1 LGPVRVDLLRQADG
15 ARRAPVAELADV
27 PVLAFLLVLLLPVR
41 GNGEDVVAHVD
52 VDIILAHARHR
63 RLDDEFVVLLA
74 HVDRKLG
81 EARLGIPACRGAEPH
96 KVAHG
101 IQHAFHLT
109 ERIITPVRYQT
120 GHVYVLL
127 ITSTRLIRVYDTI
140 VRKGSAPA
148 PAADD
153 LPAAALHRPEVG
165 LELEP
170 AHHVTPAQQPHKLAA
185 LHHRK
190 LPHVAA
196 GELVER
202 LVGGLAGGGEDQIAH
217 RRHDVAHQPLV
228 PLHAWHAPDVVERD
242 HADEL
247 ALIDDGEGVVVGA
260 HHVLIDKMGDGG

>member
-1 LGPVRVDLLRQADG
+1 
-15 ARRAPVAELADV
+15 
-27 PVLAFLLVLLLPVR
+27 VLAFLLVLLLPVR

-127 ITSTRLIRVYDTI
+127 ITSTRLIRVYDTT
-140 VRKGSAPA
+140 VRNRSAPA
-148 PAADD
+148 LQRLTIC
-153 LPAAALHRPEVG
+153 LPLARWRPTTAGSQIEAGASASRHGGAAAPQAGDPPSPE
-165 LELEP
+165 
-170 AHHVTPAQQPHKLAA
+170 AA
-185 LHHRK
+185 ARRGWR
-190 LPHVAA
+190 A
-196 GELVER
+196 G
-202 LVGGLAGGGEDQIAH
+202 
-217 RRHDVAHQPLV
+217 
-228 PLHAWHAPDVVERD
+228 
-242 HADEL
+242 
-247 ALIDDGEGVVVGA
+247 
-260 HHVLIDKMGDGG
+260 